1 MLRQMSEAE
10 AAEVLRRNR
19 VARLGCV
26 VGGYPYVVPVG
37 YLYDGRSAYSHSLP
51 GQKIAALRA
60 DPRACLQVDE
70 IEGDW
75 DWRSVL
81 AFGDY
86 QEIAGE
92 EERAH
97 VLNGL
102 LASFPRLT
110 PVESVISQG
119 SDTPRV
125 IVYRIRIRG
134 ISGVVEK

>member
-1 MLRQMSEAE
+1 MLQQMSERE
-10 AAEVLRRNR
+10 AAEVLGRNR

-37 YLYDGRSAYSHSLP
+37 YIYDGRNAYSHSLP
-51 GQKIAALRA
+51 GQKITALRK

-70 IEGDW
+70 IEDDW
-75 DWRSVL
+75 NWRSVL

-86 QEIAGE
+86 EEITGE

-97 VLNGL
+97 ILNDL
-102 LASFPRLT
+102 LATFPQLT

-119 SDTPRV
+119 ADAPRV
-125 IVYRIRIRG
+125 IVFRVRVRG
-134 ISGVVEK
+134 ISGVVER

>member
-10 AAEVLRRNR
+10 AAELLRRNR
-19 VARLGCV
+19 EGRLGCV
-26 VGGYPYVVPVG
+26 FGGYPYVVPVG
-37 YLYDGRSAYSHSLP
+37 YIFDGKSIYSHSLP
-51 GQKIAALRA
+51 GRKITALRA

-75 DWRSVL
+75 NWRSVL

-86 QEIAGE
+86 QEITSE
-92 EERAH
+92 EERGH
-97 VLNGL
+97 ILNDL
-102 LASFPRLT
+102 LAGFPRLT

-125 IVYRIRIRG
+125 IVFRLRVVG
-134 ISGVVEK
+134 ISGVVER